1 MGNAQD
7 FIRAEQHSMATKV
20 TSNEPD
26 NLYLLLPSVN
36 DLLLDPAFSALVQ
49 SHSHNVV
56 VDATRAVL
64 LHLKQEIAAGQ
75 HTRASLKE
83 RLAILNQA
91 ISNELSKS
99 EKFSLRRVI
108 NATGVVLHTNLGRAP
123 LSASALE
130 HLVEVAQ
137 GYSNL
142 ELDLETGER
151 SRRDVHVEQL
161 LLRLLRTRAGITEDG
176 GKNRRAAVI
185 VNNCAAA
192 TFLGLNS
199 LAEGA
204 EVVVS
209 RGELVE
215 IGGGFRIPEIL
226 AKSGAR
232 LREVG
237 TTNRTRLSDYEKALS
252 PETALILR
260 VHQSNFRIE
269 GFTERPTPQE
279 LVLLGAR
286 KGVPVFD
293 DQGTGLIL
301 PLDDLGVR
309 SEPTFIDS
317 FRLGSDLIAASGDKL
332 LGGPQCGLLVG
343 REDLIERIRAN
354 PLLRAFRVDKLTY
367 AALEATLMDYLQER
381 LDSIPIV
388 NMLHFS
394 QEEILRRCR
403 QIAEGLDSS
412 ALTVEVLP
420 VESLIGGGTA
430 PASRLPSAALALRH
444 ESLSLPAM
452 LLALRMLQPP
462 VIGRVSD
469 DRVLLDL
476 RTVEPNL
483 DATLVSLLQGI
494 ASGQNDPALQDDDPG
509 QLPSQA
515 YAEE

>member
-1 MGNAQD
+1 MV
-7 FIRAEQHSMATKV
+7 IKATNNKRDL
-20 TSNEPD
+20 E
-26 NLYLLLPSVN
+26 NLYTLLPSVN

-49 SHSHNVV
+49 SYSHTAVV
-56 VDATRAVL
+56 NATRAVL
-64 LHLKQEIAAGQ
+64 LGLKHEIASGH
-75 HTRASLKE
+75 HTPASLKE
-83 RLAILNQA
+83 HLASLNRA
-91 ISNELSKS
+91 VSNELTKNTG
-99 EKFSLRRVI
+99 FSLRRLI

-130 HLVEVAQ
+130 NIVEVAQ

-142 ELDLETGER
+142 ELDLENGER
-151 SRRDVHVEQL
+151 SRRDVHVEEL
-161 LLRLLRTRAGITEDG
+161 LLRLLKTRSSKTEEDL
-176 GKNRRAAVI
+176 KDQRKAAVV

-204 EVVVS
+204 EVIVS

-237 TTNRTRLSDYEKALS
+237 TTNRTRLSDYERALS

-260 VHQSNFRIE
+260 VHQSNFRME
-269 GFTERPTPQE
+269 GFTERPPLQE
-279 LVLLGAR
+279 LLRLGAR

-301 PLDDLGVR
+301 PLDDLGVF

-343 REDLIERIRAN
+343 REDLIDRIRAN
-354 PLLRAFRVDKLTY
+354 PLLRTFRVDKLTY
-367 AALEATLMDYLQER
+367 AALEATLMDYLLER
-381 LDSIPIV
+381 FDSIPV
-388 NMLHFS
+388 TKMLRLS
-394 QEEILRRCR
+394 AMEIQLRCQR
-403 QIAEGLDSS
+403 IANELNS
-412 ALTVEVLP
+412 ANLSAEVIP
-420 VESLIGGGTA
+420 VKSLIGGGTA
-430 PASRLPSAALALRH
+430 PASRLPSAALALHH
-444 ESLSLPAM
+444 ETLSPQSL
-452 LLALRMLQPP
+452 LLALRRLRPP
-462 VIGRVSD
+462 VIARISE

-476 RTVEPNL
+476 RTVEPES
-483 DATLVSLLQGI
+483 DETLVSLLQEIGPSEDNSI
-494 ASGQNDPALQDDDPG
+494 PPRDRPRQRQLQVDAKD
-509 QLPSQA
+509 QS
-515 YAEE
+515 

>member
-1 MGNAQD
+1 
-7 FIRAEQHSMATKV
+7 MANKV
-20 TSNEPD
+20 TSNEREPD

-36 DLLLDPAFSALVQ
+36 DLLLDPAFSSIVL
-49 SHSHNVV
+49 SHSHNAVV
-56 VDATRAVL
+56 HAARRVL
-64 LHLKQEIAAGQ
+64 FCLKQEIAEGQ
-75 HTRASLKE
+75 HTRASLQD
-83 RLAILNQA
+83 RLALLDLA
-91 ISNELSKS
+91 VSNELRKGIN
-99 EKFSLRRVI
+99 FSLRRVI
-108 NATGVVLHTNLGRAP
+108 NATGVILHTNLGRAP
-123 LSASALE
+123 LSTSALE
-130 HLVEVAQ
+130 HVVEIAQ

-142 ELDLETGER
+142 EFDLERGER
-151 SRRDVHVEQL
+151 SRRDVHAEQL
-161 LLRLLRTRAGITEDG
+161 FLRLLRTRAGITEDHL
-176 GKNRRAAVI
+176 KNQSRGAVV

-199 LAEGA
+199 LADGA

-269 GFTERPTPQE
+269 GFTERPTLEE
-279 LVLLGAR
+279 LVRLGAR

-301 PLDDLGVR
+301 SLDELGVR
-309 SEPTFIDS
+309 SEPTFVDS
-317 FRLGSDLIAASGDKL
+317 FRFGSDLIAASGDKL

-343 REDLIERIRAN
+343 RKDLIERIRSN
-354 PLLRAFRVDKLTY
+354 PLFRALRVDKMTY
-367 AALEATLMDYLQER
+367 AALEATLMDYLHER

-388 NMLHFS
+388 NMLRLS
-394 QEEILRRCR
+394 QEEVLRRCR
-403 QIAEGLDSS
+403 KIAEGLPS
-412 ALTVEVLP
+412 AALAVEVVP

-444 ESLSLPAM
+444 ESLSLPAL
-452 LLALRMLQPP
+452 LLALRRLQPP
-462 VIGRVSD
+462 VIARLSD
-469 DRVLLDL
+469 DRLLLDL

-483 DATLVSLLQGI
+483 DATLLPLLQGI
-494 ASGQNDPALQDDDPG
+494 ARSEDEPDQQKDEPRQFPLPAC
-509 QLPSQA
+509 
-515 YAEE
+515 AEE